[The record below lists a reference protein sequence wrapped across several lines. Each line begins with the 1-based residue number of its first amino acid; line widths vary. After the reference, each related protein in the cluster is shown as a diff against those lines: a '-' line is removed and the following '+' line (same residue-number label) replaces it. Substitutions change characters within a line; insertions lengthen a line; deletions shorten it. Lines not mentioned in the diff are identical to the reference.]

1 MGCLVGY
8 TCRFQPKKQSPM
20 QFRAEFLQRRYIM
33 ESRVVIVWKLQAQT
47 ADDSSSGR
55 LQVRGLGF
63 NVLESET
70 AAAGS
75 PTVIRAAGWFSPESA
90 GVSLGQTQQDP
101 RFQVLMECLKHAF
114 ESFAAFT
121 KQLVLES

>member
-1 MGCLVGY
+1 
-8 TCRFQPKKQSPM
+8 M

-33 ESRVVIVWKLQAQT
+33 ESRVVIVWKLQTQT
-47 ADDSSSGR
+47 AGESSSGR

-70 AAAGS
+70 AAAGP
-75 PTVIRAAGWFSPESA
+75 PTVIRAAGWFSPESV
-90 GVSLGQTQQDP
+90 GVDLGQAQQDP
-101 RFQVLMECLKHAF
+101 RFQVLMEYLKHAF

-121 KQLVLES
+121 KQLGLAS